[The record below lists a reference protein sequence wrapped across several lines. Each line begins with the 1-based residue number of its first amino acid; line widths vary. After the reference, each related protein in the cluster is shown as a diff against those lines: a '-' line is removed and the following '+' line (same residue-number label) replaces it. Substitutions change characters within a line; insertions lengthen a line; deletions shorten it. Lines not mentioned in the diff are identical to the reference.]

1 MMEPATTWAA
11 FRRRVLEVI
20 EEDLAREDAEAAALQ
35 SDMAVRV
42 ARVLTAARS
51 AGRCGRAWLF
61 GSFAWG
67 RPGQRSDVDV
77 LVEDCAEPDA
87 LAADLWRET
96 ERPAHVVQ
104 RERAPAGLVDRVLA
118 DGKPL

>member
-1 MMEPATTWAA
+1 MQQATTWAT
-11 FRRRVLEVI
+11 FRQRVLEVI
-20 EEDLAREDAEAAALQ
+20 EEDLAREDAETEALRADVVGRAAEVLAAAR
-35 SDMAVRV
+35 AE
-42 ARVLTAARS
+42 
-51 AGRCGRAWLF
+51 GRCGKAWLF

-67 RPGQRSDVDV
+67 RPGKRSDVDV

-87 LAADLWRET
+87 LAADLWRGT

-104 RERAPAGLVDRVLA
+104 RERAPAELAERVLA